1 MGERGGG
8 SFVPKAEVGDLR
20 DVVIK
25 IGDAYNRNIMPKLF
39 LGLFVLIW
47 SSTAGINT
55 DQGQLGEGE
64 LISTVSSHV
73 LVRHQGKPG
82 TLRWELTQRPQ
93 RNTNYLLGCSP
104 WLVLPAFSYSPGP
117 SA

>member
-39 LGLFVLIW
+39 LGLSVLIW
-47 SSTAGINT
+47 SSTAGVNT
-55 DQGQLGEGE
+55 DQEQLGEGE
-64 LISTVSSHV
+64 LISTISSHA
-73 LVRHQGKPG
+73 LVRYQGKPYRSS
-82 TLRWELTQRPQ
+82 RWEP
-93 RNTNYLLGCSP
+93 
-104 WLVLPAFSYSPGP
+104 
-117 SA
+117 